1 MLRPRWPADAL
12 GGEHLSEATFECNGP
27 EDVARI
33 LQELAAA
40 VPEEVAN
47 ALYRE
52 GEVIMNDSKR
62 MTPVD
67 TGYLRASGYVNDP
80 TISPDAIEVQ
90 LGYWANYAVYVH
102 DLPYNHVNGSP
113 RFLEMALD
121 DRTPGMGRR
130 IIDRVM
136 ARMGVR

>member
-1 MLRPRWPADAL
+1 M
-12 GGEHLSEATFECNGP
+12 GGEHLSETTFECNGP
-27 EDVARI
+27 EDVERV
-33 LQELAAA
+33 LRELAAA
-40 VPEEVAN
+40 VPEEVARG
-47 ALYRE
+47 LYRE
-52 GEVIMNDSKR
+52 AEGVMNDSKR

-80 TISPDAIEVQ
+80 VVSPDAIEVQ

-121 DRTPGMGRR
+121 DRMPGMGRR

-136 ARMGVR
+136 QRIGGMR